1 VTRVRQTLRF
11 ALDPTV
17 AQRSDLARHAGTARY
32 AYKWG
37 PDRVKAAMDAH
48 QAGVSDAKI
57 PSARSLHRVWN
68 SWKRSPEGIP
78 WWVEV
83 SKCAPQ
89 EAFRNLERGMR
100 AFWASRRRERGGQPV
115 RFPLSECCSIC
126 FGVLTNRSRCLV

>member
-1 VTRVRQTLRF
+1 VTRVRQMLRF

-37 PDRVKAAMDAH
+37 PDRVKAAMNAH
-48 QAGVSDAKI
+48 QAGIIDAKI

-68 SWKRSPEGIP
+68 NRKRSPEGIP

-89 EAFRNLERGMR
+89 EAFRCRTPGNRPTDDQVMG
-100 AFWASRRRERGGQPV
+100 
-115 RFPLSECCSIC
+115 PLA
-126 FGVLTNRSRCLV
+126 VTQ